1 MKKKLKPWSN
11 LSKYVRKDN
20 GGPGIFPATH
30 FYINEYDKSLI
41 ESNIG
46 NKPGVLR
53 PVSTFTTNF
62 QASGGVGQSS
72 GGALPGDIQSRLPT
86 VGTSDPTANQTIT
99 VNETTTNPITLSL
112 TASTNR
118 LDINTVTYQWQR
130 QDPGGSFQD
139 ITGETGTSLTI
150 AAGLTTANDNGAVY
164 RCILTAPNAV
174 NSPFESPTWTL
185 SVRRVITITSEP
197 SLPTVINPADEISI
211 TVVGSITSDVISYQW
226 EKKEFG
232 DSDFVSISGATSAT
246 FTTDPVNANEDN
258 GDTYRVV
265 LSNAL
270 ANSVTS
276 QSVEIVVIGSDLRV
290 DPPVDGITFWKF
302 SVDGP
307 LILDPQESLSYNVKS
322 LNPDRTKLATVM
334 WGQGSCSSTGGYSE
348 GAILTGFNEDYQIRI
363 NAGRGSSSTGN
374 DGGGY
379 SGIFSGTDVSQSS
392 ALLIAGGAGS
402 GGNNGS
408 DDCGNA
414 GGGGGGTAGG
424 DGTNASVDVTRGT
437 GASQSAAGTG
447 GTSPGGGSGGTTP
460 TNNTYGPGTQTV
472 TVPANVFSM
481 DVVALGGGAGG
492 GGGQSEAYSQDGDAG
507 GGGGGGGGCGYSQNV
522 SVTPGETLY
531 VQVGSGG
538 TFGSHRNAGTD
549 GGDSFIR
556 RGSSSGTIIVAGYG
570 GSAGSDYRRGGSGGG
585 YVGDNGGNGG
595 SGAGGSASR
604 EVGGG
609 GGGAGGPFGSGGS
622 GGSSGSNGSSGTT
635 SGAGGGG
642 GGTNDSNGEDGG
654 GGGGGQ
660 SVTGILNG
668 TTTSSTSGSGG
679 SPTNGG
685 GGAGTGAPSGGST
698 NDRDGGDGA
707 LGGGG
712 GGTSLDSANSSGS
725 GAFGGNG
732 GNGFAGIRFYEIL
745 GSNGSDGAAL
755 QGGSGSGTGAEYTN
769 PSTRQATA
777 TITSNPACNTSPN
790 NGWYTRTG
798 SNENTGDNSVRQLV
812 IKWGGSVIYDGSY
825 SPDANGYIVV
835 GNYAYKWGTHR
846 GSNYGWCNDESC
858 GVCVSPLGDA
868 GNSFDVI
875 RYDYTTTTG
884 GGAGGG
890 GYFGGGGGA
899 SGSGV
904 SAGGGGGSG
913 FVAAS
918 GVTNGTTSV
927 YANGT
932 DSDRGDAGD
941 VDEGGRVVFKSSF
954 ISITDQ
960 PDSVI
965 VADGT
970 SVTFTVTATLFAY
983 FTGETISYQWQ
994 KKESGT
1000 TTWTDVSGANTAS
1013 YNIAAVSST
1022 DNGDAYRC
1030 ILTNDFCIP
1039 VTSLDADITILSPS
1053 SPIVYRTVGNANF
1066 TIPTGVSQF
1075 TFHMWG
1081 AGGDGVGEA
1090 CNGPY
1095 SGGSGGYVT
1104 GTVNT
1109 TGGDV
1114 FLAQVGN
1121 YNNGSGSGQEGYGA
1135 GKGGGFTALYKYGTG
1150 AGYIAIVGSGGGAGQ
1165 SGNGGKGGG
1174 AGRSGGGGSG
1184 PNAGGGASTSS
1195 GGGGG
1200 GGDTSGGTGGFYTSL
1215 PNGGASGGSGL
1226 NRGNRGGGGGAG
1238 YWGGGGGGGYGSSS
1252 CTGGGGGGGSG
1263 YVDTSKLVGGTY
1275 TTQDGA
1281 QGSGS
1286 GAVPYNNSLR
1296 DDFIASTG
1304 GYSAGASAQAGLII
1318 FELTYDYDF
1327 EVTPAIAGVTNWSI
1341 TTDGPLILDGGAAS
1355 TYTLKCLT
1363 AGNKDVRMW
1372 GEGGNNSTGGY
1383 STGSVSFTENN
1394 TYTVKLN
1401 TGRGPAGPSSG
1412 WVGNDPG
1419 GGYAGLFNGTSITQG
1434 NAIMIAGGGG
1444 GTGYGHGSSSGGNG
1458 GGASGAGGTSSSDSE
1473 IGSTGGGGG
1482 TQSNGGSLGNGG
1494 SGGSSGSAL
1503 QGGTGRSGSGSYPN
1517 YGGGGGG
1524 GGGYYG
1530 GGGGGGGNDNGNGTR
1545 NASGGGGGSGFIAST
1560 GITGGVTGSWQDA
1573 DDRGNAGEAGRNS
1586 RVVIDLP

>member
-99 VNETTTNPITLSL
+99 VNETTTTPITLSL

-185 SVRRVITITSEP
+185 SVRRVITITTEP
-197 SLPTVINPADEISI
+197 SLPAVINPADQVPI
-211 TVVGSITSDVISYQW
+211 TVVGSITSDAISYQW

-232 DSDFVSISGATSAT
+232 DFNFVSISGATSAT

-270 ANSVTS
+270 ASSVTS
-276 QSVEIVVIGSDLRV
+276 QSVEIIVTGSDLRV
-290 DPPVDGITFWKF
+290 EPPVDGVTFWKF
-302 SVDGP
+302 SENGP
-307 LILDPQESLSYNVKS
+307 LVLDPSVSSEYEVKS
-322 LNPDRTKLATVM
+322 LNSDRSKLATIM
-334 WGQGSCSSTGGYSE
+334 WGQGSCSSQGGYAE
-348 GAILTGFNEDYQIRI
+348 GAIASTFNQDYQIRL
-363 NAGRGSSSTGN
+363 NAGRGISSTGN

-379 SGIFSGTDVSQSS
+379 SGIFNGTTISQGS

-402 GGNNGS
+402 GGSNGT
-408 DDCGNA
+408 DDCGNSGGVGGGTTGGDGTDANANVTKGTGASQTAGGTGGTASGAAASTSFSQTYTANTTITIPDGVTSLSYTIHGGKGGQGGPASTRVNTNGAVGARGQKINGTMSNVAGETLTLTMGSTGGSGSGSSGGAGGTGYVNGGAGGSDGSTPSDGFDAGA
-414 GGGGGGTAGG
+414 GGGGGGATAI
-424 DGTNASVDVTRGT
+424 SL
-437 GASQSAAGTG
+437 
-447 GTSPGGGSGGTTP
+447 GSTLL
-460 TNNTYGPGTQTV
+460 
-472 TVPANVFSM
+472 
-481 DVVALGGGAGG
+481 ALAGG
-492 GGGQSEAYSQDGDAG
+492 GGGGACICYSSGSYTPTGKTSTTINSTGAPTPGGVGATSGASFNG
-507 GGGGGGGGCGYSQNV
+507 GGGGGGGGVPGGNGGYAYISGNDL
-522 SVTPGETLY
+522 SGE
-531 VQVGSGG
+531 G
-538 TFGSHRNAGTD
+538 
-549 GGDSFIR
+549 
-556 RGSSSGTIIVAGYG
+556 GYG
-570 GSAGSDYRRGGSGGG
+570 GDGYYNTSYHSSSSNLQTSDSNTSYITIE
-585 YVGDNGGNGG
+585 YQIVGDNGGDG
-595 SGAGGSASR
+595 S
-604 EVGGG
+604 
-609 GGGAGGPFGSGGS
+609 
-622 GGSSGSNGSSGTT
+622 
-635 SGAGGGG
+635 
-642 GGTNDSNGEDGG
+642 
-654 GGGGGQ
+654 
-660 SVTGILNG
+660 
-668 TTTSSTSGSGG
+668 
-679 SPTNGG
+679 
-685 GGAGTGAPSGGST
+685 
-698 NDRDGGDGA
+698 
-707 LGGGG
+707 
-712 GGTSLDSANSSGS
+712 
-725 GAFGGNG
+725 
-732 GNGFAGIRFYEIL
+732 
-745 GSNGSDGAAL
+745 AL
-755 QGGSGSGTGAEYTN
+755 QGGSGSGSGVEYTN
-769 PSTRQATA
+769 AVTRQATA

-825 SPDANGYIVV
+825 SPDANGYIIV

-899 SGSGV
+899 SGAGV

-918 GVTNGTTSV
+918 GVTNGTTSA

-932 DSDRGDAGD
+932 DSDRGNAGD

-970 SVTFTVTATLFAY
+970 SVTFTVAATLFAY

-994 KKESGT
+994 KKESGA

-1121 YNNGSGSGQEGYGA
+1121 TNNGSQSGLEGYGA

-1174 AGRSGGGGSG
+1174 VGRSGGGGSG

-1412 WVGNDPG
+1412 WVSNDPG

-1482 TQSNGGSLGNGG
+1482 TQSNGGSLGSGG

-1503 QGGTGRSGSGSYPN
+1503 QGGTGRTGSGSYPN

>member
-1 MKKKLKPWSN
+1 MKKELKPWSN
-11 LSKYVRKDN
+11 ISKYVRKDN
-20 GGPGIFPATH
+20 GGPANGGIYPATH
-30 FYINEYDKSLI
+30 FYVNEYDKSLLN
-41 ESNIG
+41 SNIAY
-46 NKPGVLR
+46 KPGILR
-53 PVSTFTTNF
+53 PVSNFNTNF
-62 QASGGVGQSS
+62 QASGGVGESS
-72 GGALPGDIQSRLPT
+72 GGELPGDIQSRLPT
-86 VGTSDPTANQTIT
+86 VGTSDPTENQTIT
-99 VNETTTNPITLSL
+99 VNETTTSPITLSV
-112 TASTNR
+112 TATTNR

-164 RCILTAPNAV
+164 RCILSAQSAV
-174 NSPFESPTWTL
+174 NSPFISNTWTL

-197 SLPTVINPADEISI
+197 SLPAVINPADQVSI
-211 TVVGSITSDVISYQW
+211 TVVGSITSDAISYQW
-226 EKKEFG
+226 ERKEFG
-232 DSDFVSISGATSAT
+232 DSNFVSISGATAAT
-246 FTTDPVNANEDN
+246 FSTDPVNANTDN
-258 GDTYRVV
+258 GDEYRVV

-276 QSVEIVVIGSDLRV
+276 QSVEIIVTGSDLRV
-290 DPPVDGITFWKF
+290 EPPVDGVTFWKF
-302 SVDGP
+302 SENGP
-307 LILDPQESLSYNVKS
+307 LILDPNVSAQFEVKS
-322 LNPDRTKLATVM
+322 LNSDRTKLATVM
-334 WGQGSCSSTGGYSE
+334 WGQGSCSSQGGYAE
-348 GAILTGFNEDYQIRI
+348 GAIASTFNQDYQIRL
-363 NAGRGSSSTGN
+363 NAGRGVSSTGN

-379 SGIFSGTDVSQSS
+379 SGIFNGTTVSQSS

-402 GGNNGS
+402 GGNNGT

-414 GGGGGGTAGG
+414 GGAGGGTTGGDGTDASADVTKGTGATQTAGGTGGTATGAAASTSFSQTYTANTTITIPDGVTSLSYTIHGGKGGQGGPATTRVNTNGAVGARGQKINGTMSNVAGETLTLTMGGPGGAGGGVTGGTAGTG
-424 DGTNASVDVTRGT
+424 YVTGGAGGNDGSTPSSGFDAGAGGGGGGATAITIGSTLLALAGGGGGGACICYSSGPSSVVSGAGFSIPQGRTSSVITSTGT
-437 GASQSAAGTG
+437 AQNGGVGATSGASF
-447 GTSPGGGSGGTTP
+447 
-460 TNNTYGPGTQTV
+460 N
-472 TVPANVFSM
+472 
-481 DVVALGGGAGG
+481 GGAGG
-492 GGGQSEAYSQDGDAG
+492 GGGGF
-507 GGGGGGGGCGYSQNV
+507 
-522 SVTPGETLY
+522 
-531 VQVGSGG
+531 G
-538 TFGSHRNAGTD
+538 T
-549 GGDSFIR
+549 
-556 RGSSSGTIIVAGYG
+556 
-570 GSAGSDYRRGGSGGG
+570 
-585 YVGDNGGNGG
+585 
-595 SGAGGSASR
+595 
-604 EVGGG
+604 
-609 GGGAGGPFGSGGS
+609 
-622 GGSSGSNGSSGTT
+622 GSNGTGGTLGGAAYISGNDSSGE
-635 SGAGGGG
+635 GGW
-642 GGTNDSNGEDGG
+642 
-654 GGGGGQ
+654 
-660 SVTGILNG
+660 
-668 TTTSSTSGSGG
+668 
-679 SPTNGG
+679 
-685 GGAGTGAPSGGST
+685 
-698 NDRDGGDGA
+698 GGDGYYN
-707 LGGGG
+707 
-712 GGTSLDSANSSGS
+712 TSYHSSASNLQTSDSNTSYITIEYQIVGE
-725 GAFGGNG
+725 NG
-732 GNGFAGIRFYEIL
+732 GD
-745 GSNGSDGAAL
+745 GSAL
-755 QGGSGSGTGAEYTN
+755 QGGPGSGSGVLYTN
-769 PSTRQATA
+769 AVARQATA
-777 TITSNPACNTSPN
+777 TITENPACNTSPN

-798 SNENTGDNSVRQLV
+798 SNENQGDQSIRQLV

-825 SPDANGYIVV
+825 SPDANGYIIV
-835 GNYAYKWGTHR
+835 GNYAYNWSTHR
-846 GSNYGWCNDESC
+846 GSTYGWCYDESC
-858 GVCVSPLGDA
+858 GTCASGDGDF
-868 GNSFDVI
+868 GNSFDVV
-875 RYDYTTTTG
+875 RYNYTTTTG

-899 SGSGV
+899 SGAGISAG
-904 SAGGGGGSG
+904 AGGGTG

-918 GVTNGTTSV
+918 GVTNGTTSL

-932 DSDRGDAGD
+932 DSDRGSAGD
-941 VDEGGRVVFKSSF
+941 VDQGGRVVFKSSF

-1000 TTWTDVSGANTAS
+1000 TTWTDVSGANSAS
-1013 YNIAAVSST
+1013 YNIAAVSSA

-1030 ILTNDFCIP
+1030 VLTNDFCIP
-1039 VTSLDADITILSPS
+1039 VTSLDADITVLSPS

-1066 TIPTGVSQF
+1066 TIPSGVSQF

-1081 AGGDGVGEA
+1081 AGGDGVGED
-1090 CNGPY
+1090 CGGPY

-1109 TGGDV
+1109 TGGEV

-1121 YNNGSGSGQEGYGA
+1121 YNNGSSSGLEGYGA
-1135 GKGGGFTALYKYGTG
+1135 GKGGGFTSLYKYGTG

-1174 AGRSGGGGSG
+1174 VGRSGGGGSG

-1200 GGDTSGGTGGFYTSL
+1200 SGDTSGGTGGFYTSL

-1226 NRGNRGGGGGAG
+1226 NRGNRGGGGGSG
-1238 YWGGGGGGGYGSSS
+1238 YYGGGGGGGYGSSG

-1281 QGSGS
+1281 QGSSS

-1296 DDFIASTG
+1296 TDFIASTG
-1304 GYSAGASAQAGLII
+1304 GYSAGASANAGLII
-1318 FELTYDYDF
+1318 FELVYEYDF
-1327 EVTPAIAGVTNWSI
+1327 QVTPPVAGITNWSI

-1355 TYTLKCLT
+1355 EYTLTCLT
-1363 AGNKDVRMW
+1363 GGNKDVRMW
-1372 GEGGNNSTGGY
+1372 GEGGDHSTGGY
-1383 STGSVSFTENN
+1383 STGSVAFTLNN

-1401 TGRGPAGPSSG
+1401 TGGGPAGPSSG
-1412 WVGNDPG
+1412 WVGSDPG

-1444 GTGYGHGSSSGGNG
+1444 GTGYGHGHSPGGNG
-1458 GGASGAGGTSSSDSE
+1458 GGASGTAGTSSSDSE
-1473 IGSTGGGGG
+1473 IGSTGGSAGSQTAGGG
-1482 TQSNGGSLGNGG
+1482 VGNGG

-1503 QGGTGRSGSGSYPN
+1503 QGGTGRDGSGSYSN

-1530 GGGGGGGNDNGNGTR
+1530 GGGGGGGNDNGNTTR